1 MTAKSGPLP
10 SAEHPIS
17 IEPSRSRV
25 VVTVAGKLIADS
37 RNALRLREATYPPV
51 LYVPRKDVDM
61 TQLVRTSHITY
72 CPYKGECS
80 YYSIPA
86 GGERSVNAVWSYEDA
101 FDAVAD
107 IDGHLAF
114 YPNRVD
120 AIEEAAETREP

>member
-1 MTAKSGPLP
+1 MAAKPTLIP
-10 SAEHPIS
+10 SAEHPIA

-25 VVTVAGKLIADS
+25 VVTVAGKVIADS
-37 RNALRLREATYPPV
+37 LDALRLRESTYPPV
-51 LYVPRKDVDM
+51 LYLPRRDVDM
-61 TQLVRTSHITY
+61 SQLVRTSHITY
-72 CPYKGECS
+72 CPFKGECS

-101 FDAVAD
+101 FDAVAE

-120 AIEEAAETREP
+120 SIEETPPR